1 MIRVVLIRGAKRT
14 VLKDA
19 VDDTDEEGGGAAE
32 ATETGS
38 SLEEVSKGK
47 KASWTG

>member
-14 VLKDA
+14 VLEDG
-19 VDDTDEEGGGAAE
+19 VDDTDDEGGGAAE
-32 ATETGS
+32 ATEPGS